1 MNYLYCDAVASD
13 PTIAIELYA
22 AADMFVLER
31 LKLKCSDMIS
41 QQLNIENSC
50 TFCLFVLNVYSLVIS
65 PYIFFYSLKI
75 VLVRTD
81 ILLRYNNFLFQV
93 HY

>member
-50 TFCLFVLNVYSLVIS
+50 TFCLFVCLFVLNVYSLVIS
-65 PYIFFYSLKI
+65 P
-75 VLVRTD
+75 
-81 ILLRYNNFLFQV
+81 
-93 HY
+93 

>member
-31 LKLKCSDMIS
+31 LKLKCSDMIG

-50 TFCLFVLNVYSLVIS
+50 TCLLLLLLFSRYSQLLLVNIDFVLTFVE
-65 PYIFFYSLKI
+65 K
-75 VLVRTD
+75 
-81 ILLRYNNFLFQV
+81 
-93 HY
+93 

>member
-65 PYIFFYSLKI
+65 PYIY
-75 VLVRTD
+75 
-81 ILLRYNNFLFQV
+81 LRVKDCFSTY
-93 HY
+93 